1 MVLYPNKCFKCG
13 GTLNRVQDF
22 DMRYTECLMCGRV
35 EYSAVHKAKVL
46 DFKALKGQ
54 RLNKQNGEPRK
65 PKPPQ

>member
-46 DFKALKGQ
+46 DFKALKGK

-65 PKPPQ
+65 